1 MHLRLY
7 ITALLLTKSLMVLSQ
22 SKSCLDTN
30 VRIQEIRN
38 LYQKTQKTKSSL
50 SVFELFESSGKH
62 KYQLVPNDAATY
74 LGDDKNDIIYYAGP
88 VLFKYKKD
96 TISAL
101 SDERIFVFKDKNGHI
116 KLISSISH
124 DDPEGAS
131 DKTTEY
137 YLTNNNELYF
147 SFSKVINRDLWSE
160 KQIEHYT
167 ENRYYYCKSTPIKC
181 LGKNADYPVDGE
193 MNINNIQN
201 ENIDLSKAG
210 SNYNEFKKLIGI
222 INIAKT
228 E

>member
-7 ITALLLTKSLMVLSQ
+7 ITALLLTKSLMVFSQ

-30 VRIQEIRN
+30 ARIQEVRN
-38 LYQKTQKTKSSL
+38 LYQKTQETKSSL

-181 LGKNADYPVDGE
+181 LGKNGE